1 MLETREAMSMHQAQ
15 VLTLEQILANLDLLF
30 DMLDGSILP

>member
-1 MLETREAMSMHQAQ
+1 MLEIRE